1 MAVLLLVL
9 KERTINRLVALVESE
24 CLLDIFFLISILLEV

>member
-1 MAVLLLVL
+1 MAVLLFVL
-9 KERTINRLVALVESE
+9 KERTINHLVALVASE